1 MKLLEV
7 ALPDTSLTDC
17 SDLRQKTAK
26 MGTIGRA
33 LAVFKVERVIVYRTD
48 ALTPRD
54 RRDRDLL
61 LRLLHYLDT
70 PQYLRRRVF
79 PHTPSLKYAGILP
92 PLRTMSHPINPNPS
106 QVEEGEM
113 RWGVRREDNKVDI
126 GLTKGI
132 DYPHPLDSKE
142 MVLFEIVKTKPEIR
156 IEEVKRTDTE
166 IYFGFEIG
174 DVDSL
179 SDYLIQRG
187 NATRIVFS
195 REGIPF
201 ARIRSGLASTI
212 EGTTDVISIF
222 GGPTHGVR
230 ELGQNQLDS
239 IKDNIDFWVNTIPD
253 QGTETVRLEEA
264 MIASLALLNDTVG
277 QFITKSGY
285 HQK

>member
-1 MKLLEV
+1 LLEV

-33 LAVFKVERVIVYRTD
+33 LAVFKVERVIVYKTN
-48 ALTPRD
+48 ALSPRD

-61 LRLLHYLDT
+61 LRLLRYLDT
-70 PQYLRRRVF
+70 PQYLRKRVF

-92 PLRTMSHPINPNPS
+92 PLRTMSHPINANPS
-106 QVEEGEM
+106 QVEESEM
-113 RWGVRREDNKVDI
+113 RWGIRREDGKVDI

-132 DYPHPLDSKE
+132 DYPHPINNRE
-142 MVLFEIVKTKPEIR
+142 MVLFRIIRTKPEIR
-156 IEEVKRTDTE
+156 IEKVQRTDTE
-166 IYFGFEIG
+166 IYFGFEID
-174 DVDSL
+174 DVDNL
-179 SDYLIQRG
+179 SDYLIRRG

-195 REGIPF
+195 REGVPF
-201 ARIRSGLASTI
+201 SRIRSSLASTI
-212 EGTTDVISIF
+212 EGTTDVVSIF

-230 ELGQNQLDS
+230 ELGQTQLNS

-264 MIASLALLNDTVG
+264 MIASLALLNDSVG
-277 QFITKSGY
+277 EFITKSGY
-285 HQK
+285 HQKE

>member
-1 MKLLEV
+1 MLEV

-33 LAVFKVERVIVYRTD
+33 LAVFKVQRVVVYRTN

-54 RRDRDLL
+54 RRDRDLI

-92 PLRTMSHPINPNPS
+92 PLRTMSHPINADPS

-113 RWGVRREDNKVDI
+113 RWGVQREDGKVDI
-126 GLTKGI
+126 GLTTGI
-132 DYPHPLDSKE
+132 DYHHPIEDRE
-142 MVLFEIVKTKPEIR
+142 VVLFKIVRTKPEIR
-156 IEEVKRTDTE
+156 IEEVKRKDSE
-166 IYFGFEIG
+166 IYFGFEIE

-179 SDYLIQRG
+179 SEYLIQRG
-187 NATRIVFS
+187 KATRIVFS
-195 REGIPF
+195 REGVPF
-201 ARIRSGLASTI
+201 HRIRPDLASTI
-212 EGTTDVISIF
+212 EGTADVISIF

-230 ELGQNQLDS
+230 ELGENHLDS

-264 MIASLALLNDTVG
+264 LIASLALLNDTLG
-277 QFITKSGY
+277 EFITKSGY
-285 HQK
+285 YKK